1 MKRMNRKKIICELE
15 SLRNMCAVSMMNAR
29 IDNKPWLEKAYQ
41 ANHNSADRLIVE
53 LGGEST
59 KELNDKII
67 MLWDE
72 HDKCGSEI

>member
-15 SLRNMCAVSMMNAR
+15 SLRNMCANSMMNAR

-41 ANHNSADRLIVE
+41 AHHNSADRLIVE

-59 KELNDKII
+59 KETNDKIVK
-67 MLWDE
+67 LWDE
-72 HDKCGSEI
+72 HDKNGK